1 MAEKADNA
9 GKSEAQPRVALVT
22 GGSKGLGVGLVE
34 GYLAAGYCVET
45 CSRSSSDRVRA
56 WENDPELKERFHFA
70 TADVSVKEDAE
81 RFVKDA
87 AKRWGRIDVLV
98 NNAGVARDG
107 VIALFGDDDIDTV
120 IDLNMKGTIYVTRAA
135 SRVMLRQHSGSIVN
149 ISSIVGLS
157 GYRGL
162 TVYGATKAALDG
174 FTRALARE
182 LGSRGITVNSV
193 APGYLRTE
201 MSHGLDEE
209 QLNQI
214 ARRTPM
220 GRLGDPSDVARAVLF
235 LTDPENRYLTGQ
247 VIVVDGGLTC

>member
-1 MAEKADNA
+1 MAEPQLK
-9 GKSEAQPRVALVT
+9 VALVT
-22 GGSKGLGVGLVE
+22 GGSKGLGVGIVE
-34 GYLAAGYCVET
+34 AYLAAGYCVET
-45 CSRSSSDRVRA
+45 CSRSTTDQVRA
-56 WENDPELKERFHFA
+56 WENDPDYKERFHFA
-70 TADVSVKEDAE
+70 TADVSKKEDAE

-235 LTDPENRYLTGQ
+235 LTDPANNYLTGQ